1 MHDIRSIRDNPAAFD
16 AGMARRGVEPL
27 SSRILELDQERRAC
41 QTQAQELQARRNE
54 ASKLIGAYKKDGK
67 DAQPLLDEVAAI
79 KEKMPQLE
87 EREKELGAELDR
99 ILASYPNIPAPEV
112 PDGKD
117 EHDNVEIRRIGTPT
131 DIANAKQHFE
141 LGEAL
146 GLMSFDLAAKLSGA
160 RFTVLR
166 GQLAR
171 LERALGDFMLD
182 IHTTEYGYEEV
193 SPPLLVKDDAMF
205 GTGQLPKFRED
216 LFATQRI
223 DSARIGEISLEIY
236 KREISRIGE
245 MKGTREEIANA
256 LQGAFDRIGKSQ
268 LKVFTG
274 EAFAENEYPELL
286 AASTNYYLIPTAE
299 VPLTNLVNDAILDA
313 EELPLRLTARTPCFR
328 SEEGSAGRDT
338 RGMIRQHQVYKVE
351 MVSITRP
358 DQSAAEHE
366 RMTDAAETVLKRLGL
381 PFRTVTLCS
390 GDMGFTAQKT
400 YDIEVWLPGQGAY
413 REISSCSNCGDFQAR
428 RMKARF
434 RAKGEKATQFV
445 HTLNGSG
452 TAVGRCLIAVLENY
466 QQADGSILIPEALI
480 PYMGGLERIAANG

>member
-16 AGMARRGVEPL
+16 AGLARRGVEPL
-27 SSRILELDQERRAC
+27 SSRILDLDQERRAC

-131 DIANAKQHFE
+131 EIAGAKQHFE

-193 SPPLLVKDDAMF
+193 SPPLLVKDDAAF
-205 GTGQLPKFRED
+205 GTGQLPKFTED
-216 LFATQRI
+216 LFQT
-223 DSARIGEISLEIY
+223 
-236 KREISRIGE
+236 
-245 MKGTREEIANA
+245 
-256 LQGAFDRIGKSQ
+256 
-268 LKVFTG
+268 
-274 EAFAENEYPELL
+274 
-286 AASTNYYLIPTAE
+286 TNGFWLIPTAE

-328 SEEGSAGRDT
+328 SEAGSAGRDT
-338 RGMIRQHQVYKVE
+338 RGMIRQHQFYKVE

-366 RMTDAAETVLKRLGL
+366 RMTDAAETVLKCLGL

-466 QQADGSILIPEALI
+466 QQADGSILIPDALR

>member
-1 MHDIRSIRDNPAAFD
+1 MHDIRSIRDNPASFD
-16 AGMARRGVEPL
+16 AGLARRGVEPL
-27 SSRILELDQERRAC
+27 SSRILDLDQERRAC

-87 EREKELGAELDR
+87 EREKELGVELDR
-99 ILASYPNIPAPEV
+99 ILASYPNIPAPDT

-117 EHDNVEIRRIGTPT
+117 EHDNVEIRRVGTPT
-131 DIANAKQHFE
+131 EIAGAKQHFE

-193 SPPLLVKDDAMF
+193 SPPLLVKDDAAF
-205 GTGQLPKFRED
+205 GTGQLPKFTED
-216 LFATQRI
+216 LFQT
-223 DSARIGEISLEIY
+223 
-236 KREISRIGE
+236 
-245 MKGTREEIANA
+245 
-256 LQGAFDRIGKSQ
+256 
-268 LKVFTG
+268 
-274 EAFAENEYPELL
+274 
-286 AASTNYYLIPTAE
+286 TNGFWLIPTAE
-299 VPLTNLVNDAILDA
+299 VPLTNLVNDAILDG

-328 SEEGSAGRDT
+328 SEAGSAGRDT
-338 RGMIRQHQVYKVE
+338 RGMIRQHQFYKVE

-434 RAKGEKATQFV
+434 RTKGEKSTQFV

-480 PYMGGLERIAANG
+480 PYMGGIDRIAANG

>member
-16 AGMARRGVEPL
+16 AGLARRGVEPL
-27 SSRILELDQERRAC
+27 SSRILELDQERRSC

-131 DIANAKQHFE
+131 EIAGAKQHFE

-193 SPPLLVKDDAMF
+193 SPPLLVKDDAAF
-205 GTGQLPKFRED
+205 GTGQLPKFTED
-216 LFATQRI
+216 LFQT
-223 DSARIGEISLEIY
+223 
-236 KREISRIGE
+236 
-245 MKGTREEIANA
+245 
-256 LQGAFDRIGKSQ
+256 
-268 LKVFTG
+268 
-274 EAFAENEYPELL
+274 
-286 AASTNYYLIPTAE
+286 TNGFWLIPTAE

-328 SEEGSAGRDT
+328 SEAGSAGRDT
-338 RGMIRQHQVYKVE
+338 RGMIRQHQFYKVE

-466 QQADGSILIPEALI
+466 QQADGSILIPEALR
-480 PYMGGLERIAANG
+480 PYMGGLERIATHG